1 MANLNLD
8 IMNLILTGAT
18 ETVES
23 PQKTVVSSF
32 WGDKFSRA
40 ALKNKYELTGTSTV
54 MDVQSNILNLSEALG
69 KFRWSKDGFGLS
81 QSRLVVNDPF
91 LDNKI
96 SASET
101 PKNEYARYYRAY
113 SRGFT
118 GSSPT
123 LLDPGEYK
131 FNMSYGSVTK
141 ELSVTVESGMNN
153 DAVLDK
159 VRDAVNESSLPVQAR
174 KFIQNVPGS
183 NLDDLLGIGSSLAFS
198 VNTAYSN
205 NNSDIVGGYDGETD
219 SEVNSQLKFS
229 DTSGHLIS
237 NLKLTDT
244 FLPVGPAE
252 ERSYSLSGTRAGSV
266 SEYLSKGFDVNAV
279 STLAIGVHSI
289 GYSIGEET
297 GTIDFY
303 VDEGA
308 TWQTVLNSIK
318 NAAAGTSE
326 KFTAEIV
333 DAKLPSSVY
342 TGDEYYLI
350 DGKAVTI
357 TSVSPKLGERLVLEP
372 EDGLEVLGFNATS
385 QPGVDAEMVIN
396 GVTETR
402 APGEF
407 ALDHGRVTVELNEP
421 FGETLPLRVV
431 NAAMQIEG
439 NIGLFTDAYNELRK
453 TILPSEDLFKDG
465 FADMWREPIENNRIN
480 YEWMGL
486 REAEKDDLLWFD
498 SDVFYSAIGSE
509 PDRVKDLL
517 EGEEN
522 GLVPLWKEVNAT
534 VLKNKVSSYLIPK
547 TSLPG
552 PWLPEPSPRTEL
564 ELEVKKELVDTFDTA
579 LKFDFDENLES
590 TGRLIA
596 RKG

>member
-1 MANLNLD
+1 MADLNLD
-8 IMNLILTGAT
+8 VMNLILKGMD

-23 PQKTVVSSF
+23 PQRTVINSF
-32 WGDKFSRA
+32 WGDRFSRG

-54 MDVQSNILNLSEALG
+54 MDVQSHILSLSDALSR
-69 KFRWSKDGFGLS
+69 FRWPNDGFGLS
-81 QSRLVVNDPF
+81 RARLVVNDPS

-101 PKNEYARYYRAY
+101 PKNEVARYYRAY

-118 GSSPT
+118 GTSPT
-123 LLDPGEYK
+123 VLEPGEYK
-131 FNMSYGSVTK
+131 FNMSYGSAVK
-141 ELSVTVESGMNN
+141 ELSVTVENGMDN

-159 VRDAVNESSLPVQAR
+159 VRDAVNKSTLPVQAR

-198 VNTAYSN
+198 VNTAYGN

-219 SEVNSQLKFS
+219 LAVNSQLKFS

-237 NLKLTDT
+237 HLNLTDT
-244 FLPVGPAE
+244 FLPVGPAQE
-252 ERSYSLSGTRAGSV
+252 GSYSLSGITAGSV
-266 SEYLSKGFDVNAV
+266 SEYLSRGFDVNAE
-279 STLAIGVHSI
+279 STLSGGAHSI
-289 GYSIGEET
+289 GYTIGEET

-326 KFTAEIV
+326 KFTADIV
-333 DAKLPSSVY
+333 DAKLPSPVY
-342 TGDEYYLI
+342 TGEKYYLI

-357 TSVSPKLGERLVLEP
+357 TAVSPKIGERLVLEP
-372 EDGLEVLGFNATS
+372 ESGLEVLGFNVTS
-385 QPGVDAEMVIN
+385 QPGTDAQMMVN
-396 GVTETR
+396 GTIEKR

-407 ALDHGRVTVELNEP
+407 ALDHGRVIVELEDS
-421 FGETLPLRVV
+421 FGGTLPLRVV
-431 NAAMQIEG
+431 NAVSQIEE

-453 TILPSEDLFKDG
+453 TFLPAEDLFREG
-465 FADMWREPIENNRIN
+465 FADMWREPIDKNRVD

-486 REAEKDDLLWFD
+486 REAEKDDMLWFD
-498 SDVFYSAIGSE
+498 SDVFYSAVGSE
-509 PDRVKDLL
+509 PERVRDLL
-517 EGEEN
+517 EGNEN

-534 VLKNKVSSYLIPK
+534 VLKNKVSSYLIPE

-564 ELEVKKELVDTFDTA
+564 ELEVKRELVDTFDTA
-579 LKFDFDENLES
+579 LKFDFDDNLGGS
-590 TGRLIA
+590 GRLIS

>member
-1 MANLNLD
+1 MADLNLYE
-8 IMNLILTGAT
+8 INLILTGT
-18 ETVES
+18 NETVES
-23 PQKTVVSSF
+23 PQRTVINSF
-32 WGDKFSRA
+32 WGDRFSRA

-54 MDVQSNILNLSEALG
+54 MDVQSRILSLSDALG

-81 QSRLVVNDPF
+81 EARLVINDPF
-91 LDNKI
+91 LDNKV

-101 PKNEYARYYRAY
+101 PKNTVARYYRAY

-123 LLDPGEYK
+123 ILDPGEYK
-131 FNMSYGSVTK
+131 FNMSYGSATK
-141 ELSVTVESGMNN
+141 ELSVTVESGMDN

-159 VRDAVNESSLPVQAR
+159 VRDAVNGSTLPVQAR

-205 NNSDIVGGYDGETD
+205 NNSDIVGGYDGETN

-237 NLKLTDT
+237 HLKLEDT
-244 FLPVGPAE
+244 FLPVGSAQ
-252 ERSYSLSGTRAGSV
+252 ERSYSLSGTRPGSV
-266 SEYLSKGFDVNAV
+266 SEYLTKGFDVNAV
-279 STLAIGVHSI
+279 STLSSGSHSI

-297 GTIDFY
+297 GTIDFN

-326 KFTAEIV
+326 KFTSDVV
-333 DAKLPSSVY
+333 DAKLPSPVY
-342 TGDEYYLI
+342 TGNEYYLI

-357 TSVSPKLGERLVLEP
+357 TAVSPKLGERLVLEP
-372 EDGLEVLGFNATS
+372 EAGLEVLGLSVTA
-385 QPGVDAEMVIN
+385 QPGTDAEMVIN
-396 GVTETR
+396 GVTESR

-407 ALDHGRVTVELNEP
+407 ALDHGRVIVDLDEP
-421 FGETLPLRVV
+421 FGDTLPLRVV
-431 NAAMQIEG
+431 NAVSQIEE
-439 NIGLFTDAYNELRK
+439 NIGLFTDAYNDLRK
-453 TILPSEDLFKDG
+453 TLLPSEDLFRDG
-465 FADMWREPIENNRIN
+465 FADMWREPIDNNRIN

-486 REAEKDDLLWFD
+486 REAEKDNLLWFD

-509 PDRVKDLL
+509 PERVRDLL
-517 EGEEN
+517 EGGEN

-564 ELEVKKELVDTFDTA
+564 ELEIKRELVDTFDTA
-579 LKFDFDENLES
+579 LKFNFDDNLES
-590 TGRLIA
+590 TGRLIS

>member
-1 MANLNLD
+1 MADLNLYQT
-8 IMNLILTGAT
+8 NLILTGTT

-23 PQKTVVSSF
+23 PQETVISSF

-54 MDVQSNILNLSEALG
+54 MDVQSHILSLSEALG
-69 KFRWSKDGFGLS
+69 KFRWSKDGFGLREA
-81 QSRLVVNDPF
+81 RLVVNDPF

-101 PKNEYARYYRAY
+101 PQNEYARYYRAY

-141 ELSVTVESGMNN
+141 ELSVTVESGMDN
-153 DAVLDK
+153 DAVLDE
-159 VRDAVNESSLPVQAR
+159 VRDAVNESTLPVQAR

-237 NLKLTDT
+237 HLKLTDT

-266 SEYLSKGFDVNAV
+266 SEYLSNGFDVNAE
-279 STLAIGVHSI
+279 STLSSGAHSI

-326 KFTAEIV
+326 KFTADIV
-333 DAKLPSSVY
+333 DAKLPSPVY
-342 TGDEYYLI
+342 TGDDYYLI

-372 EDGLEVLGFNATS
+372 EDGLEVLGFNVTS
-385 QPGVDAEMVIN
+385 QPGTDAEMVID
-396 GVTETR
+396 GVVETR

-407 ALDHGRVTVELNEP
+407 ALDHGRVTVNLDEP

-431 NAAMQIEG
+431 NAVTQIEE

-465 FADMWREPIENNRIN
+465 FADMWREPIENNRVN

-509 PDRVKDLL
+509 PERVKDLL
-517 EGEEN
+517 EGDEN

-579 LKFDFDENLES
+579 LKFDFDENLGS
-590 TGRLIA
+590 TGRLIS